1 MGKWVMIGLAILLAI
16 AISLVW
22 LGTAAYLLG
31 DVWNVVDPARF
42 ALPMRVGALIAVAVV
57 PVMVWLLASS
67 VWRSNR
73 FNQMLRRIEGKVT
86 AAQEAQKEAQE
97 AQKAAQEQD
106 RPQQAQL
113 QAEIVALK
121 EATETAT
128 RQIGEAAAAA
138 EIRRSELVEVAEPM
152 AELAGHL
159 HGVLGDMR
167 AFGERVETTEGSLR
181 ALVGHVAS
189 LKDAAEPLM
198 QLDDRLTKEQR
209 RLMEA
214 IRQLTESGEAAVSNL
229 QQQARSLRDE
239 AGSLKIAPPRLTDA
253 RQVEAKGLRRVD
265 FLADARDVVA
275 HLNDKAVELNS
286 LMKVETPAEVREALK
301 AGDYALLLRRL
312 PRLKDRSGR
321 RGLVLHYRHDN
332 KFKAVA
338 DRFMEGFEALLED
351 SREADPTGGMSALF
365 VTSDLGRLY
374 LVLAGETGRGEAGLL
389 D

>member
-1 MGKWVMIGLAILLAI
+1 MGKWVMVGLAILLAI
-16 AISLVW
+16 VISLVW
-22 LGTAAYLLG
+22 LATAAYLLG
-31 DVWNVVDPARF
+31 DVWSVVDPDRF
-42 ALPMRVGALIAVAVV
+42 ALPVRVGALAAVALV
-57 PVMVWLLASS
+57 PVLVWLLASS
-67 VWRSNR
+67 VWRSRR
-73 FNQMLRRIEGKVT
+73 FTQLLRQIEGKVT
-86 AAQEAQKEAQE
+86 ATQEAQQA
-97 AQKAAQEQD
+97 AQKEEK
-106 RPQQAQL
+106 PQQEQL
-113 QAEIVALK
+113 QAEIVALR

-167 AFGERVETTEGSLR
+167 SFGERVESTEGSLR

-198 QLDDRLTKEQR
+198 QLDDRLTQEQR
-209 RLMEA
+209 RLLEA
-214 IRQLTESGEAAVSNL
+214 IRQLTESGEEAVSSL
-229 QQQARSLRDE
+229 QRQARDLRDE
-239 AGSLKIAPPRLTDA
+239 AGNLKIAPPRLTDA
-253 RQVEAKGLRRVD
+253 RQIEARGLRRVD

-286 LMKVETPAEVREALK
+286 LMKVETPADVKEALR
-301 AGDYALLLRRL
+301 AGDYGLLLRRL
-312 PRLKDRSGR
+312 PRLKDRSGL
-321 RGLVLHYRHDN
+321 RGLVLHYRHDDQ
-332 KFKAVA
+332 FKAVA

-374 LVLAGETGRGEAGLL
+374 LVLAGETGRGETDYL

>member
-1 MGKWVMIGLAILLAI
+1 MGKWVMIGLAVVLAI

-22 LGTAAYLLG
+22 LATAAYLLG
-31 DVWNVVDPARF
+31 DVWGVVDPERF
-42 ALPMRVGALIAVAVV
+42 ALPIRVGGLVAVALV
-57 PVMVWLLASS
+57 PVLVWLLASS
-67 VWRSNR
+67 VWRSAR
-73 FNQMLRRIEGKVT
+73 FTQLLRRIEGKVT
-86 AAQEAQKEAQE
+86 AAEEAQRAAQKEE
-97 AQKAAQEQD
+97 K
-106 RPQQAQL
+106 PQQAQL
-113 QAEIVALK
+113 QAEIVALR

-152 AELAGHL
+152 AELSGHL
-159 HGVLGDMR
+159 HAVLSDMR

-181 ALVGHVAS
+181 ALVGHVAT
-189 LKDAAEPLM
+189 LKDAAEPLL
-198 QLDDRLTKEQR
+198 QLDDRLSQEQR
-209 RLMEA
+209 RLMDA

-229 QQQARSLRDE
+229 QRQARDLRDE
-239 AGSLKIAPPRLTDA
+239 AGGLKLAPPRLTDT
-253 RQVEAKGLRRVD
+253 RQIEAKGLRRVD

-286 LMKVETPAEVREALK
+286 LMKVETPSDVREALR
-301 AGDYALLLRRL
+301 AGDYGLLLRRL
-312 PRLKDRSGR
+312 PRLKDRSGI
-321 RGLVLHYRHDN
+321 RGLVLHYRHDS
-332 KFKAVA
+332 KFRGVA

-374 LVLAGETGRGEAGLL
+374 LVLAGETGRGEAEVL